1 MPTAVQPLTT
11 IEALPLHRPRR
22 ESQKARERRLSHLL
36 WEYRELKEAANPN
49 LTPSELSEMARQ
61 YVTAI
66 RVLEDLHPR

>member
-1 MPTAVQPLTT
+1 MQTATQPLTT

-22 ESQKARERRLSHLL
+22 ESQQARERRLSHLL
-36 WEYRELKEAANPN
+36 WEYRELKEKENPA

-61 YVTAI
+61 YVKAI